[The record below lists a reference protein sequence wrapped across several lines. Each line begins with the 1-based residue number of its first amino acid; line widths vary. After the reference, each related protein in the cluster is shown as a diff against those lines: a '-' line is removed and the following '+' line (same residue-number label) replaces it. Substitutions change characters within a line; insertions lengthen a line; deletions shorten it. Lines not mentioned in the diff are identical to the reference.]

1 MVNYKL
7 KDVSVHAVQAYGW
20 VEV

>member
-20 VEV
+20 VDV